1 MKRLVL
7 IFVAILAVAYLNA
20 QSTLNADEQFYSQHY
35 DEILTL
41 FNEECPVLEYSD
53 DKNMKF
59 KYGLIDL
66 DGDGIKEL
74 WIKDSAGENGAFFC
88 HGNDKLEII
97 ATTWFKSFASVSGN
111 VLCTSGP
118 AGTGAF
124 FSAYYVIENSSIA
137 HHAFDMQMYNL
148 ETDKMTHECEYD
160 GKEVTWKWFK
170 KFKAPFEKK
179 LVAPEHNDWLPFDRL
194 KNN

>member
-1 MKRLVL
+1 MKKLSF
-7 IFVAILAVAYLNA
+7 IFVMIFAFASIKA
-20 QSTLNADEQFYSQHY
+20 QSTFDADEKFYSQHY

-41 FNEECPVLEYSD
+41 FNEECPVLQYSE
-53 DKNMKF
+53 DKNMTF
-59 KYGLIDL
+59 EYGLIDF
-66 DGDGIKEL
+66 DSDGINEL
-74 WIKDSAGENGAFFC
+74 WVRESSGENGAFFC
-88 HGNDKLEII
+88 RGNGKLEII

-137 HHAFDMQMYNL
+137 HQAFDMQMYNM
-148 ETDKMTHECEYD
+148 ETDKMNHECEYD
-160 GKEVTWKWFK
+160 GKEVSWKWFK
-170 KFKAPFEKK
+170 KFKSPFEKK
-179 LVAPEHNDWLPFDRL
+179 LVAPEHNDWQPLSKL